1 MVCSRCARASTSCYT
16 PRAAP
21 CRRSAGSCRAR
32 SPRQSFRWRV
42 SPTASRC
49 TRCVARTSS
58 GRPSRASSAW
68 ARARSSSCRS
78 RRCSPDRMRIL
89 DWDTLDSGQRR
100 AALARPQLQSLAEP
114 TGVAR
119 EVIASVRHLG
129 DEALHRL
136 TRRFDAVELDT
147 LSVAP
152 RELERALANVHAF
165 HAAQMPQ
172 PLALDIEPG
181 VRCEQLLRP
190 LSAVGLYVPAGSAP
204 LPSAVI
210 MLAVPARIAACPTR
224 VLCTPPQRDG
234 RAHPAVLV
242 AAELCGIDTV
252 FKVGGAQAIAALAY
266 GTHSVP
272 RVDKIF
278 GPGNA
283 WVTAAKQLVAN
294 DPLGAAC
301 DLPAGPSEVLVIA
314 DATARADFVAADLL
328 AQAEHDPQAQA
339 LLVTDSRELAVR
351 VAQALASALPGLMR
365 RPILEQ
371 SLAACRCIL
380 VPELDT
386 ALAVANEYAPEHL
399 LLQVRE
405 PRHWLTRVRNA
416 GAVFLGSWSPEPLGD
431 YCTGANHVLP
441 TGGYARA
448 LSGLSVRDFLK
459 TITVQELSPAGLS
472 ALGPTAVTLALLE
485 GLDAHAQAVT
495 RRLGALAGPLS

>member
-1 MVCSRCARASTSCYT
+1 
-16 PRAAP
+16 
-21 CRRSAGSCRAR
+21 
-32 SPRQSFRWRV
+32 
-42 SPTASRC
+42 
-49 TRCVARTSS
+49 
-58 GRPSRASSAW
+58 
-68 ARARSSSCRS
+68 
-78 RRCSPDRMRIL
+78 MRIL
-89 DWDTLDSGQRR
+89 DWDRLDSGQRR

-136 TRRFDAVELDT
+136 TRRFDAVELDA

-152 RELERALANVHAF
+152 REFARARRVLEPGQIAALERALANVHAF

-234 RAHPAVLV
+234 AAHPAVLV

-266 GTHSVP
+266 GTQSIP

-314 DATARADFVAADLL
+314 DASARADFVAADLL

-351 VAQALASALPGLMR
+351 VAQALTSALPGLTR

-441 TGGYARA
+441 TGGYART

>member
-1 MVCSRCARASTSCYT
+1 MAIELDM
-16 PRAAP
+16 
-21 CRRSAGSCRAR
+21 RSADFERRFEALLGAKRESASEVDEAVAAIIDDVRAR
-32 SPRQSFRWRV
+32 
-42 SPTASRC
+42 
-49 TRCVARTSS
+49 
-58 GRPSRASSAW
+58 
-68 ARARSSSCRS
+68 
-78 RRCSPDRMRIL
+78 
-89 DWDTLDSGQRR
+89 
-100 AALARPQLQSLAEP
+100 
-114 TGVAR
+114 
-119 EVIASVRHLG
+119 G
-129 DEALHRL
+129 DEALADYS
-136 TRRFDAVELDT
+136 RRFDRVDIAAKGLRIGASEIEAATGACEPKALKALELAHRRVTDYHQRQKPADVRFVDALGVELGWRWR
-147 LSVAP
+147 P
-152 RELERALANVHAF
+152 
-165 HAAQMPQ
+165 
-172 PLALDIEPG
+172 IE
-181 VRCEQLLRP
+181 
-190 LSAVGLYVPAGSAP
+190 AVGLYVPGGAASYPSSVVMNAAPAKVAGC
-204 LPSAVI
+204 
-210 MLAVPARIAACPTR
+210 ARIAMVVPTPDGAVNPL
-224 VLCTPPQRDG
+224 VL
-234 RAHPAVLV
+234 
-242 AAELCGIDTV
+242 AAARIAGVDEIYR
-252 FKVGGAQAIAALAY
+252 VGGAQAIAALAY
-266 GTHSVP
+266 GTQSIP

-328 AQAEHDPQAQA
+328 AQAEHDPLAQA
-339 LLVTDSRELAVR
+339 LLVTDSRELAVH
-351 VAQALASALPGLMR
+351 VAQALNSALPRLTR
-365 RPILEQ
+365 RSILEQ

-380 VPELDT
+380 VPDLTT

-495 RRLGALAGPLS
+495 RRLGALAAALS

>member
-1 MVCSRCARASTSCYT
+1 
-16 PRAAP
+16 
-21 CRRSAGSCRAR
+21 
-32 SPRQSFRWRV
+32 
-42 SPTASRC
+42 
-49 TRCVARTSS
+49 
-58 GRPSRASSAW
+58 
-68 ARARSSSCRS
+68 
-78 RRCSPDRMRIL
+78 MRIL
-89 DWDTLDSGQRR
+89 DWDTLDSEQRR
-100 AALARPQLQSLAEP
+100 AALARPQLQSLAEAI
-114 TGVAR
+114 GVAR
-119 EVIASVRHLG
+119 EVIASVRHSG

-136 TRRFDAVELDT
+136 TRRFDAVELDA
-147 LSVAP
+147 LSVPPGEFA
-152 RELERALANVHAF
+152 RARRVLERGQIAALERALANVHAF

-172 PLALDIEPG
+172 PLALEIEPG

-234 RAHPAVLV
+234 SAHPAVLV

-266 GTHSVP
+266 GTQSIP

-328 AQAEHDPQAQA
+328 AQAEHDPLAQA
-339 LLVTDSRELAVR
+339 LLVTDSRELAVH
-351 VAQALASALPGLMR
+351 VAQALNSALPRLTR
-365 RPILEQ
+365 RSILEQ

-380 VPELDT
+380 VPDLTT

-495 RRLGALAGPLS
+495 RRLGALAAALS